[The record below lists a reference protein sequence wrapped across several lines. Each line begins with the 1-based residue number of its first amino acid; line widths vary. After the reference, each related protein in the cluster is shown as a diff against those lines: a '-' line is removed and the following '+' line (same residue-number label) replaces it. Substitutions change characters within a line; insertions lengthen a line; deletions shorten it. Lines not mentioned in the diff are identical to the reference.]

1 LRTSVAQREQV
12 LRGWRWRNWDF
23 HSSAELA
30 GLETEW
36 EMPVVIRSVEFNPP
50 IREDWLRIVTKSEST
65 AEFPHSAPGRHNTG
79 HSFLSNENVVFSR
92 MALSGFGQRK
102 ECFRL
107 AIKEFIKHHY
117 RHFNAASLIDAAEG
131 YVKLIDGGGKM
142 FLTMGGAMSTAELGL
157 SLAEMI
163 RQGKV
168 HAITC
173 TGANLEEDV
182 FNLVAH
188 DFYERVPNYRDLTP
202 ADEVALLDRHMNRV
216 TDTCI
221 PEMEAMRRIEKVVL
235 KEWMRADQAGES
247 FFPHQFMYKILLSG
261 DLKDS
266 YQIDPKNSWLLA
278 AAERNLPMFVPGW
291 EDSTLGNMY
300 AGHCISGDV
309 KRVHTVRTGIE
320 YMMEL
325 AEWYTATTAEVPLG
339 FFQIAGGIAGDFPIC
354 VVPMLHQDLQRD
366 HVPLW
371 AYFCQIS
378 DSTTSYGSYSG
389 AVPNE
394 KITWG
399 KLGADTPKYII
410 ESDATIVAPL
420 VFAYVLGW

>member
-1 LRTSVAQREQV
+1 MS
-12 LRGWRWRNWDF
+12 G
-23 HSSAELA
+23 
-30 GLETEW
+30 
-36 EMPVVIRSVEFNPP
+36 I
-50 IREDWLRIVTKSEST
+50 TK
-65 AEFPHSAPGRHNTG
+65 
-79 HSFLSNENVVFSR
+79 
-92 MALSGFGQRK
+92 
-102 ECFRL
+102 
-107 AIKEFIKHHY
+107 FIKHHY
-117 RHFNAASLIDAAEG
+117 RHFNAAALVDAAQA
-131 YVKLIDGGGKM
+131 YVDHLDAGGKM
-142 FLTMGGAMSTAELGL
+142 FVTIGGAMSTAELGL

-163 RQGKV
+163 RQDKIHG
-168 HAITC
+168 ISC

-188 DFYERVPNYRDLTP
+188 DFYERVPHYRDLTP
-202 ADEVALLDRHMNRV
+202 GDEAKLLARHMNRV

-221 PEMEAMRRIEKVVL
+221 PEMEAMRRIENEVL
-235 KEWMRADQAGES
+235 KEWVRADQAGER

-261 DLKDS
+261 DLEKS

-278 AAERNLPMFVPGW
+278 AAEKNLPIFVPGW

-300 AGHCISGDV
+300 SGHCISKDV
-309 KRVHTVRTGIE
+309 EKVHTVRTGIE

-325 AEWYTATTAEVPLG
+325 AEWYTEITQTSSLG

-354 VVPMLHQDLQRD
+354 VVPMLEQDMEEST
-366 HVPLW
+366 PLW

-399 KLGADTPKYII
+399 KLAAETPKFIV

-420 VFAYVLGW
+420 IFACVLEG